1 VIWEHSAPNHVP
13 QSIERVRVLL
23 GHSEEDE
30 VEQQFS
36 HHLLQEA
43 PQTLFAHQSA
53 ALHEEEAALAAA
65 AEAEAAAVAEVEAV
79 AKEAAMEAAADTRR
93 TLELDWA
100 SYPGTAEGKARDLRR
115 IVNESM
121 DDGQRAAE
129 AAQRITAGIVAVV
142 RGVQPISSDQPAD
155 RVATAPPLASPG
167 MPTVRP
173 IITSSRGVESRP
185 SPRRSRDRKLSLRRS
200 TRMTG
205 LDTAQDPPWR
215 PRLRAGYVN

>member
-1 VIWEHSAPNHVP
+1 
-13 QSIERVRVLL
+13 LL

-30 VEQQFS
+30 VEQQYS

-43 PQTLFAHQSA
+43 PQILVAHPSA
-53 ALHEEEAALAAA
+53 ATHEEEAALAAA
-65 AEAEAAAVAEVEAV
+65 AAAETAAVAEVEAV

-100 SYPGTAEGKARDLRR
+100 SHPGTAEGKARDLRR
-115 IVNESM
+115 SENESM

-142 RGVQPISSDQPAD
+142 RSVQPISPDTSPD
-155 RVATAPPLASPG
+155 REATPSPLAAPE

-173 IITSSRGVESRP
+173 IITSTRGVESRP
-185 SPRRSRDRKLSLRRS
+185 SPRRTRDRKLPLRRA
-200 TRMTG
+200 TRVTG
-205 LDTAQDPPWR
+205 LATAQDPPWR
-215 PRLRAGYVN
+215 PRLRAGYVNHQLAPSYALTHTASIVVPPL